1 MTRNKRSCDDAWL
14 DDYDPH
20 DAAGHDH
27 APPPP
32 PAPARGMWTTFVGAA
47 KSAAAITVSFLDT
60 VFEWVP
66 GLGTSRPAPRRR
78 RPSRGRLHPA
88 GAVIGAQDPVWA
100 TPFPRRAAKR
110 ARRDDVTPR
119 PPPPMPRTDDE
130 DDGMDAAFVTPK
142 QAVPP
147 GRKCV
152 IEDTPR
158 PPFYGATRVRDDTP
172 RPSPAWQ
179 VPRDEVPPPLPPATP
194 MARSRK
200 TQRPGFGAVPAVGA
214 TLRPGFVRSASNDAT
229 LRHGVADGAAATH
242 EDATPGPKYPEA
254 TSTDT
259 TPRPPP
265 RQQLSVR
272 EKKTPVRPRSI
283 LEQPVA
289 PSPLRG
295 WDTPEP
301 PQSWD
306 SFSSSTSRA
315 STPLSDSGRYSPGLS
330 IMSKSSRT
338 STASTSRASNNMY
351 SKSRL
356 SAKNCVDRF
365 REIMAPMP
373 RSVAELEAD
382 RASRASAPTH
392 SSTRALDG
400 TSRSAKSVSG
410 VPWTST
416 ATLPP
421 PPTAEEVT
429 WLSSKVEEMR
439 SLLRPAAPT
448 ATPLDDDSIYE
459 RLMHKEREWDERI
472 AELMRRDK
480 SRVPVPLS
488 EAMEGEVDRALAY
501 PKDAVVVTLFDGTKL
516 LGADFSTLR
525 DRAWL
530 NDEIING
537 YGKLIMARAQSNPAL
552 PKLHFFNSFFYPK
565 IRDYGHKQVA
575 RWAKKFDLFALDLVL
590 FPVHLGNH
598 WCLGC
603 VNFCCKRIEYYD
615 SLHGSTGPYFA
626 TVRNYLDA
634 EHRAKKGGAPF
645 DFDGWDEY
653 YPLAPGDGQVPRQL
667 NYYDCGVFTC
677 AFMDHVSRQC
687 EEWGFTQVNM
697 GYWRRRV
704 TYELVAGKAL
714 E

>member
-1 MTRNKRSCDDAWL
+1 MARTKRSRDDAWL
-14 DDYDPH
+14 DDYDAQGNADH
-20 DAAGHDH
+20 DR

-32 PAPARGMWTTFVGAA
+32 PPPEPARGMWTAVVGAA
-47 KSAAAITVSFLDT
+47 KSVTTLAVSFLDT

-66 GLGTSRPAPRRR
+66 GLGTSRPVPPRRR
-78 RPSRGRLHPA
+78 RPSARARPYPSA
-88 GAVIGAQDPVWA
+88 AMGAQVAVWA
-100 TPFPRRAAKR
+100 TPLPRRAAKR

-130 DDGMDAAFVTPK
+130 YDGVDTALVTPK
-142 QAVPP
+142 PAVVPP
-147 GRKCV
+147 GRKRV

-158 PPFYGATRVRDDTP
+158 PPFIGATRVREDTP

-179 VPRDEVPPPLPPATP
+179 VPYDEVPPPLPPATP

-200 TQRPGFGAVPAVGA
+200 TQRPGFGVVPAVGA
-214 TLRPGFVRSASNDAT
+214 TPRPGFT
-229 LRHGVADGAAATH
+229 DGAATH
-242 EDATPGPKYPEA
+242 EDATPRPPRYPES
-254 TSTDT
+254 TSNEA

-265 RQQLSVR
+265 RQAVPGR
-272 EKKTPVRPRSI
+272 EIKTPVRPKS
-283 LEQPVA
+283 LFEQPVA

-301 PQSWD
+301 PPSWD
-306 SFSSSTSRA
+306 SFSSSNSRA
-315 STPLSDSGRYSPGLS
+315 STPLSDSGRSSPALS
-330 IMSKSSRT
+330 IMSKASRT
-338 STASTSRASNNMY
+338 STASTSRASSNVF

-356 SAKNCVDRF
+356 NVQSCIDRS
-365 REIMAPMP
+365 RAIMAPIP
-373 RSVAELEAD
+373 RTVEDLDTD

-392 SSTRALDG
+392 SLTRTLGD

-410 VPWTST
+410 VPWASTST
-416 ATLPP
+416 HPP
-421 PPTAEEVT
+421 LPTAEEVT
-429 WLSSKVEEMR
+429 WLSTMVTSMHT
-439 SLLRPAAPT
+439 LLRPAAPT
-448 ATPLDDDSIYE
+448 AMSLDDNAVFE
-459 RLMHKEREWDERI
+459 RLMRHDREWDERI

-488 EAMEGEVDRALAY
+488 EAMEAEVDCALAQ
-501 PKDAVVVTLFDGTKL
+501 PKDTVVVTLFDGTTL
-516 LGADFSTLR
+516 LGADFATLR

-537 YGKLIMARAQSNPAL
+537 YGKLIMARAQSNAAL

-575 RWAKKFDLFALDLVL
+575 RWTKKFDLFALDLVL

-603 VNFCCKRIEYYD
+603 VNFRRKRIEYYD

-626 TVRNYLDA
+626 TVRKYLDT
-634 EHRAKKGGAPF
+634 EHRAKKGAVPF

-653 YPLAPGDGQVPRQL
+653 YPLAPGENQVPRQL

-677 AFMDHVSRQC
+677 AFMDHVARQ
-687 EEWGFTQVNM
+687 EEQWGFTQASM

-704 TYELVAGKAL
+704 TYELVTGKVL